1 MRGTMRVAQVV
12 CVAVAVLG
20 LALNAWAQ
28 TRRTGA
34 FATLPPGEQKI
45 VRALFE
51 AQKNSGT
58 TTPLTL
64 DEIAARKQA
73 RGGWGEVF
81 KSMKAQGKLTDKSLG
96 DVVSGYERRHPDMAA
111 KPDRVKPDKPEKPER
126 MEKPEKPEK
135 PGR

>member
-51 AQKNSGT
+51 AQKSSGT
-58 TTPLTL
+58 ATPLTL